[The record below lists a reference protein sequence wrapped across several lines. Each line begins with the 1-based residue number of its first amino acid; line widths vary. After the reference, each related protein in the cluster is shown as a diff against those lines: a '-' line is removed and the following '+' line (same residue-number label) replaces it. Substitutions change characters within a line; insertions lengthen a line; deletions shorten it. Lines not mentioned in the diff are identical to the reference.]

1 MKLPICTFLNFKS
14 TGHGLNHCKSADI
27 VRKVPLMS
35 FHGSLPTKDNSQRTP
50 TKSVNFTKNCL
61 IILWYL
67 SCNLW
72 FGQKFGFF
80 ISLDFIKHKHLFFWR
95 IFIFYIALYYLTFS
109 ILDVVNSIKVPQV
122 GVPSYAIQGKKAV
135 LECPYILDGSEEL
148 YSVKWYKNGR
158 EFFR

>member
-1 MKLPICTFLNFKS
+1 MSEKCLWCHFMDLCQPKTIHRGRQQSQSILPKLS
-14 TGHGLNHCKSADI
+14 YY
-27 VRKVPLMS
+27 
-35 FHGSLPTKDNSQRTP
+35 SL
-50 TKSVNFTKNCL
+50 V
-61 IILWYL
+61 W

-72 FGQKFGFF
+72 LGQKFEFSF
-80 ISLDFIKHKHLFFWR
+80 HWISSSINIFFFWR
-95 IFIFYIALYYLTFS
+95 IFIFNIALYYLTFS

>member
-1 MKLPICTFLNFKS
+1 
-14 TGHGLNHCKSADI
+14 
-27 VRKVPLMS
+27 MS
-35 FHGSLPTKDNSQRTP
+35 EK
-50 TKSVNFTKNCL
+50 C
-61 IILWYL
+61 LWYHFMDL
-67 SCNLW
+67 CQPKTIHRGRQQNQSILPKIVLLF
-72 FGQKFGFF
+72 FGIFLAICDSVKNFGFF

-95 IFIFYIALYYLTFS
+95 IFIFNIVLYYLTFS

>member
-1 MKLPICTFLNFKS
+1 MKLVPICTFLNFKS

-61 IILWYL
+61 IILWSFL
-67 SCNLW
+67 QFVIRSKIW
-72 FGQKFGFF
+72 
-80 ISLDFIKHKHLFFWR
+80 LFFWR
-95 IFIFYIALYYLTFS
+95 IFIFNIVLYLTFS

>member
-1 MKLPICTFLNFKS
+1 MSEKCLWCHFMDVCQPKTIHRGRQQNQSILPK
-14 TGHGLNHCKSADI
+14 I
-27 VRKVPLMS
+27 VLL
-35 FHGSLPTKDNSQRTP
+35 FFG
-50 TKSVNFTKNCL
+50 
-61 IILWYL
+61 L